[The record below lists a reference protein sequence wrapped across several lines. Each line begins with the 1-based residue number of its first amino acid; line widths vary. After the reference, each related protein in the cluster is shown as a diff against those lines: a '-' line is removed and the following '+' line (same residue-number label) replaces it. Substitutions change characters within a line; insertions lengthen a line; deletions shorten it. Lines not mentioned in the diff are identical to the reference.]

1 MHIRASISVALS
13 LNVPLMALEPAVGP
27 QPEAGP
33 QPLTAPVPEASNA
46 RVLKNAMVLVVAQIV
61 TIPLSI
67 AINAVMARY
76 LGPSDFGYIYVAT
89 TFASFA
95 FLIVEWGQVGS
106 LPAQVAIDRSRAGA
120 LLGTALWWRVGGAVV
135 AAIVLS
141 LLAWVLRYQADFR
154 IVLGLVILVTLVG
167 SLLAACQDVI
177 RGFERTDIAAYSQ
190 VLQQVLTAAL
200 VIPVLVLGFH
210 LRVMLLVQ
218 AFAGLVLLGF
228 VWTKLKPVGVGT
240 KHWDRREAKVLRDHG
255 YAFLVMGL
263 TIALQPNIDAI
274 FISKLARAD
283 VVGWHAASR
292 KLIGMV
298 IFPATAL
305 ASALY
310 PTLSR
315 LANESVDEFKSVAAE
330 ALTLSSICVVP
341 VALGCLLYPD
351 IGVRIFSRES
361 FGPAEQ
367 NVRFMAP
374 FVFLLYFSMVLG
386 TALGASG
393 KQKGWAAAQAGCLI
407 VSVVLDPLLIP
418 WFQAR
423 TGNGGLGLCVASSVS
438 EALMVGAGIYLAPK
452 GLFTFPVLRRFA
464 LTFASGGAMIV
475 AAKLL
480 HSITPFVAAPVAVLA
495 YLAMLVATGGLDR
508 QKALQLKAMFSRR
521 FSRS

>member
-1 MHIRASISVALS
+1 ML
-13 LNVPLMALEPAVGP
+13 PPMAPEPVVVT
-27 QPEAGP
+27 QSEAGLP
-33 QPLTAPVPEASNA
+33 APAPNASA
-46 RVLKNAMVLVVAQIV
+46 RVLKNAMLLVVAQIV
-61 TIPLSI
+61 TIPLSV

-76 LGPSDFGYIYVAT
+76 LGPADFGHIYVAT

-95 FLIVEWGQVGS
+95 FLFVEWGQGGS
-106 LPAQVAIDRSRAGA
+106 LPAQVAIDRSRAGT
-120 LLGTALWWRVGGAVV
+120 LLGTALWWRAGGAVV

-141 LLAWVLRYQADFR
+141 LLAWALRYESDFQQA
-154 IVLGLVILVTLVG
+154 LALVIVVTLVT
-167 SLLAACQDVI
+167 SLLGACQQVI

-190 VLQQVLTAAL
+190 VLQQLLTAAL

-210 LRVMLLVQ
+210 LNAVLLVQ
-218 AFAGLVLLGF
+218 ALGGLILLAY
-228 VWTKLKPVGVGT
+228 VWTKLKPVGVGL
-240 KHWDRREAKVLRDHG
+240 KRWDRGEAKVLLNQG
-255 YAFLVMGL
+255 YAFLAVNL
-263 TIALQPNIDAI
+263 TIALQPNIDAV
-274 FISKLARAD
+274 FISKLAPAD
-283 VVGWHAASR
+283 VVGWHAAAR

-315 LANESVDEFKSVAAE
+315 LASESVDEFKSVAAE

-341 VALGCLLYPD
+341 VALGCWLYPD

-367 NVRFMAP
+367 NVQFMAP

-386 TALGASG
+386 TALSAGG
-393 KQKGWAAAQAGCLI
+393 KQKGWAVAQAGCLV

-418 WFQAR
+418 WFQER

-438 EALMVGAGIYLAPK
+438 EALMVGAGVYLAPR
-452 GLFTFPVLRRFA
+452 GLFTGAVMRRFA

-480 HSITPFVAAPVAVLA
+480 HSITPFIAAPLSVLA
-495 YLAMLVATGGLDR
+495 YLGALVATGGLDR
-508 QKALQLKAMFSRR
+508 RRAQQLKAMFSRR